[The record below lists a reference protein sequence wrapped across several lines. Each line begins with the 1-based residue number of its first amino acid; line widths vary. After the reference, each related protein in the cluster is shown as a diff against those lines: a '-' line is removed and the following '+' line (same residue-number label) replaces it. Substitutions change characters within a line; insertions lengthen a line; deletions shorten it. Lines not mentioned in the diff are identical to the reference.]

1 MSVALLA
8 FRENLLIG
16 VKVLWRMH
24 ITMVMES
31 TRRRW
36 VEHVARM
43 AKDKCV
49 QVLVGVVLGKDH
61 LEDLGV
67 DGRVIL
73 Y

>member
-1 MSVALLA
+1 MNVALLA
-8 FRENLLIG
+8 LHEILLID
-16 VKVLWRMH
+16 VRVLWRIH
-24 ITMVMES
+24 TTMVMGS
-31 TRRRW
+31 KRRRW
-36 VEHVARM
+36 VECVALM

-49 QVLVGVVLGKDH
+49 QVLVGVVKGKEH